1 MHLVEMF
8 RSSIKRRP
16 SDDDHHQRTQCAIDH
31 KSLRRPPPTCLVGR
45 PSLSYLSIIL
55 IILLQLDLIHVLN
68 GQYQQ
73 LGGKTILTN
82 PCHTQSTCGTC
93 ISGSDACGWCAADN
107 YNESRCDYL
116 NNLSRNGCPEHAI
129 QNPVNSVQMRSDKEL
144 SNKNAINPHDIPI
157 QLKPQY
163 VTIQLRPHSS
173 HTLKLQFRQAVD
185 YPVDLYYLMDLS
197 KSMEDDKE
205 NLSKLGNEISKQ
217 MQRITSNFRLGF
229 GSFVDKV
236 VMPYV
241 NTVPE
246 K

>member
-1 MHLVEMF
+1 MHL
-8 RSSIKRRP
+8 IKTPRRLSP
-16 SDDDHHQRTQCAIDH
+16 RDEDRLAIEQPNTPH
-31 KSLRRPPPTCLVGR
+31 RHATTTLRNRNKLP
-45 PSLSYLSIIL
+45 SYLSIIL

-73 LGGKTILTN
+73 LSGKTILTN
-82 PCHTQSTCGTC
+82 PCHSQSTCGTC
-93 ISGSDACGWCAADN
+93 ITASDACVWCAADN
-107 YNESRCDYL
+107 YTEPRCDYL
-116 NNLSRNGCPEHAI
+116 NNLSRNGCPDFTM

-144 SNKNAINPHDIPI
+144 SNRNALDPHDIPI

-163 VTIQLRPHSS
+163 VTIRLRPHSS
-173 HTLKLQFRQAVD
+173 HTLKMQFRQAVD

-229 GSFVDKV
+229 GSFVDKT